1 MNMDIEEAKEE
12 IQELVDML
20 GSKQDREDLAIIYN
34 FIKKQEAELMNKD
47 KLIDKIIVEK
57 IINFIDKQLRCYE
70 RKITKITEVK
80 VNEKRCLSEKERRE
94 IKYYVGR
101 KDECIKIKQFIEREG
116 K

>member
-1 MNMDIEEAKEE
+1 MSIKEEIKE
-12 IQELVDML
+12 IQELVDMY
-20 GSKQDREDLAIIYN
+20 GSKHDRENFNIIYN

-47 KLIDKIIVEK
+47 KLIDKII
-57 IINFIDKQLRCYE
+57 NFIHKQLRCYE